1 MEDAGRKESLTHM
14 QSGQWEM
21 MIALEQVMLQDRM
34 LVGKEQQE
42 VGLEYLLGN

>member
-1 MEDAGRKESLTHM
+1 
-14 QSGQWEM
+14 